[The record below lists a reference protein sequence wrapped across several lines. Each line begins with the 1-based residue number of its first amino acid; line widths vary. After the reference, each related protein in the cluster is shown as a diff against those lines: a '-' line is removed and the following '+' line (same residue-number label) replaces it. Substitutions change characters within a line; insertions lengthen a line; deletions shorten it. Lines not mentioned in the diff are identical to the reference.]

1 MFALHETTQRRVC
14 RVTFL
19 TFCVVPTLLTLVG
32 IAFCNRPWRQADWQR
47 TLAQRL
53 HVRATL
59 DEISRPLPGVTELT
73 TLQLADLRTDR
84 PLGSIDKL
92 SFQHQNSRLT
102 LHADHLTLEAEQLP
116 AFVTAVSTWLATGE
130 LEPLDFEADRLTIMD
145 SSLRTLV
152 LNDFTINDET
162 TGSQGQH
169 FGLTAFDETGKH
181 IQLVLESE
189 QGRLHFVVDA
199 QQVSLPAWLVG
210 KLVPGVSGCGDATF
224 HGKISATSKNQIT
237 HGELQGKFE
246 QVDLQ
251 TWIGKDGPHR
261 LQGLAQVDFEQ
272 LDWSDGSLELV
283 RGKIEAIGGATSFS
297 LLDAIFS
304 LQDAK
309 GKIFA
314 CSPAANWQTLKPAT
328 PDTLIPFDQLAF
340 RFQMSSAGMTL
351 AGECA
356 NGELLISQGSPLL
369 FGPGENVP
377 FAVAQ
382 FVLVFHEAQHG
393 YLPDTRGANKMAR
406 ELPLPEDEARAL
418 EPVQQ

>member
-14 RVTFL
+14 RVTFVAICL
-19 TFCVVPTLLTLVG
+19 VPTLLTLVG
-32 IAFCNRPWRQADWQR
+32 IAYCNRPWRQSDWQR
-47 TLAQRL
+47 TLAQSL
-53 HVRATL
+53 HIRATL
-59 DEISRPLPGVTELT
+59 DDITRPSPGLT
-73 TLQLADLRTDR
+73 QLTHLRLADLRTYH

-92 SFQHQNSRLT
+92 KFQRQNSRLT
-102 LHADHLTLEAEQLP
+102 LHADHLILEAKQLP
-116 AFVTAVSTWLATGE
+116 AFVMAVSTWLATGE
-130 LEPLDFEADRLTIMD
+130 LELLDFEADRLTILD

-152 LNDFTINDET
+152 LNDFSISSET
-162 TGSQGQH
+162 TDSQGQH

-189 QGRLHFVVDA
+189 QGRLYFVVDA

-210 KLVPGVSGCGDATF
+210 KLVPGVGGCGEATF

-251 TWIGKDGPHR
+251 TWIGNDGPHR
-261 LQGLAQVDFEQ
+261 LQGMAQVDFQQ
-272 LDWSDGSLELV
+272 LDWSDGSLEKV

-304 LQDAK
+304 LEDAK

-328 PDTLIPFDQLAF
+328 SDTLIPFDQLAF
-340 RFQMSSAGMTL
+340 RFQMSSAGMSL

-369 FGPGENVP
+369 FGPGENAP

-382 FVLVFHEAQHG
+382 FVQLFHKAQHG
-393 YLPDTRGANKMAR
+393 WMSDTREAHAMAK
-406 ELPLPEDEARAL
+406 ELPLPGESKKVRKK
-418 EPVQQ
+418 